1 MNENLIE
8 ALNAYTTALEQK
20 VSALEQRVAQ
30 LERLLAANTT
40 CDQQNATLFEQLQ
53 AQVKKQEERIAQL
66 EATPAPILTATEE
79 NEPEIEV
86 ELITEDDEE
95 SEPEAETAIEP
106 EPTSEE
112 IEEQTPDTEEEDTT
126 ETIAETTIAE
136 PKETETAAAPKKE
149 TITEQQPIEIIKAE
163 QPKIDEQPKANGIYG
178 KTVKDIRM
186 AISIGDRFLFQ
197 RELFDKNPELLQK
210 TLTELNELNSF
221 DEAMA
226 YINSHFGWDKEQ
238 PAYELFINALHRRFG
253 L

>member
-40 CDQQNATLFEQLQ
+40 CDQQNATLLEQLL

-66 EATPAPILTATEE
+66 EAAPAPILTATEE

-126 ETIAETTIAE
+126 ETIAKTIAE

-163 QPKIDEQPKANGIYG
+163 QPKKEEQPKANGIYG

-221 DEAMA
+221 NEAMA

>member
-20 VSALEQRVAQ
+20 ISALEQRVAQ

-40 CDQQNATLFEQLQ
+40 CDQENATLLEQLQ

-66 EATPAPILTATEE
+66 EAAPTPILAATEE
-79 NEPEIEV
+79 NDPEIEV
-86 ELITEDDEE
+86 ELITEDEEE

-112 IEEQTPDTEEEDTT
+112 IEEQTPDPEEGHTT
-126 ETIAETTIAE
+126 ETIAE

-149 TITEQQPIEIIKAE
+149 TSTEQQPIETIKAE
-163 QPKIDEQPKANGIYG
+163 QPKTEEQPKTNGIYG
-178 KTVKDIRM
+178 KTVTDIRM

-226 YINSHFGWDKEQ
+226 YIGSHFGWDKEQ

>member
-20 VSALEQRVAQ
+20 VSALEQRVVQ
-30 LERLLAANTT
+30 LERLLAANTS
-40 CDQQNATLFEQLQ
+40 CDQQNATLLEQLL

-66 EATPAPILTATEE
+66 EAAPAPILTATEE

-86 ELITEDDEE
+86 ELITEDEEE

-112 IEEQTPDTEEEDTT
+112 IVEQTPDTEEEHPA
-126 ETIAETTIAE
+126 ETIAKTMAE
-136 PKETETAAAPKKE
+136 PKETETAAPKKE
-149 TITEQQPIEIIKAE
+149 TITEQQPIETIKAKQPKTEE
-163 QPKIDEQPKANGIYG
+163 QPKTNGVYG
-178 KTVKDIRM
+178 KTVTDIRM

-226 YINSHFGWDKEQ
+226 YIASHFGWDKEQ